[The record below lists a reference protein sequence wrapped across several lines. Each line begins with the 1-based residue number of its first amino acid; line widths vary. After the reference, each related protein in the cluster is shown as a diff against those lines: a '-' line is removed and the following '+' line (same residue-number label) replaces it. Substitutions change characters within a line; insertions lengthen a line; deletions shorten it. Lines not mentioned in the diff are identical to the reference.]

1 LNGNT
6 NSDIKD
12 KKALSRFPPYSLG
25 KLIEWK
31 QILVGVGLIIVLSP
45 YSLGKLIEWKL
56 KNSLGQV
63 VFSSSL
69 LVREI
74 N

>member
-1 LNGNT
+1 LNGN
-6 NSDIKD
+6 NLP
-12 KKALSRFPPYSLG
+12 KAFSAPV
-25 KLIEWK
+25 ET
-31 QILVGVGLIIVLSP
+31 P